1 MRGGLAV
8 VCGLEVVVVGG
19 LKIVCGLEIVAVG
32 DQKVVWGLEVACGLE
47 AMVVGGL
54 KVVML
59 GGLKVVCGLEVAVHY
74 GPEVVLYY
82 NYLHQNEEE
91 ASAESLQFHNYHQQ

>member
-1 MRGGLAV
+1 M
-8 VCGLEVVVVGG
+8 
-19 LKIVCGLEIVAVG
+19 
-32 DQKVVWGLEVACGLE
+32 
-47 AMVVGGL
+47 GGL
-54 KVVML
+54 KVVIR